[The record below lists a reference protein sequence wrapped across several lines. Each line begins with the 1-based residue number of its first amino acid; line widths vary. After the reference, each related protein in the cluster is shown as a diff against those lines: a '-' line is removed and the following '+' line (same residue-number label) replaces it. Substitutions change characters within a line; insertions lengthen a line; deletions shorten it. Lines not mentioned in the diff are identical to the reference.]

1 VPLRSRKLQNRNPA
15 HELVK
20 LCHLG
25 QYPFGG
31 YILIFTIFSI
41 HVLLISPLSLS
52 HVGRHP
58 PLRATRNKL
67 PELAHDDAA
76 HDRRQNPNLSF
87 SRLYSCRS
95 SPVPS
100 VAVPSPAM
108 LRCGCLHRASS
119 ILHHGRAPPSSRRL
133 TSPRCR
139 SADPQ
144 AGVKRVAAGIEIL
157 CGLVAKAHRRWVK
170 SGGGKLWRCRR
181 ERLE

>member
-1 VPLRSRKLQNRNPA
+1 MS
-15 HELVK
+15 
-20 LCHLG
+20 
-25 QYPFGG
+25 Y
-31 YILIFTIFSI
+31 FSS
-41 HVLLISPLSLS
+41 LPSLS
-52 HVGRHP
+52 HMWPVTLPCARP
-58 PLRATRNKL
+58 AISSLSSLTMTRRTTVARTPTSPLGYT
-67 PELAHDDAA
+67 P
-76 HDRRQNPNLSF
+76 
-87 SRLYSCRS
+87 CRS